1 MSSQAVILV
10 GGQGTRLRPLT
21 LEIPKPM
28 LPVLNHPFLE
38 HTIAYLKK
46 YGFNDIILAS
56 SYLSGFIRDYLDSG
70 DKREAPLKYVVEAT
84 PLGTAGA
91 VKNAEP
97 HLKSSFVVLN
107 GDIFADLNLA
117 DMLAFHRNRQAKVTI
132 ALTWVDNP
140 SAFGVVETE
149 TGSRVKRFIEKPA
162 PDQITTH
169 WINAGIYILE
179 PEVLQHV
186 PKDTNYMFERGLFP
200 LLLERGEPVYG
211 YPHHGYWLDMGTLE
225 KYLGLN
231 CDLLQAKTTS
241 HLSPPPN
248 RDGTYG
254 KTDAAVHPAA
264 QITGPVAIGRRCR
277 IGEGARIVG
286 PVVIGDD
293 CHIGAGAY
301 LESSVLWNG
310 ASVSAGAS
318 HQRCV
323 ICRKDGKEQIVSCD
337 GQ

>member
-21 LEIPKPM
+21 LKVPKPM

-38 HTIAYLKK
+38 HTIAYLRK
-46 YGFNDIILAS
+46 YGFSDIILAS
-56 SYLSGFIRDYLDSG
+56 SYLSGFIRDYLSSG
-70 DKREAPLKYVVEAT
+70 GRGEAPLRYVVEDT

-97 HLKSSFVVLN
+97 YLKSSFVVLN
-107 GDIFADLNLA
+107 GDIFTDLNLA
-117 DMLAFHRNRQAKVTI
+117 DMLSFHRRHQARATI

-149 TGSRVKRFIEKPA
+149 ADGRVRRFIEKPP

-179 PEVLQHV
+179 PEVLRYV
-186 PKDTNYMFERGLFP
+186 PQATHYMFERGLFP
-200 LLLERGEPVYG
+200 LLLKRGEPVYG

-231 CDLLQAKTTS
+231 CDLLGAKTTS
-241 HLSPPPN
+241 HLTPPPN
-248 RDGTYG
+248 QDGSYLAP
-254 KTDAAVHPAA
+254 DATVHPTASV
-264 QITGPVAIGRRCR
+264 TGPVAIGRRCR
-277 IGEGARIVG
+277 IDEGARILG
-286 PVVIGDD
+286 PVVIGND
-293 CHIGAGAY
+293 CHIGAGAC
-301 LESSVLWNG
+301 LERAVLWDG
-310 ASVSAGAS
+310 ASARAGAS
-318 HQRCV
+318 YRQCV
-323 ICRKDGKEQIVSCD
+323 ICQKDGKEQIVSCD
-337 GQ
+337 G